1 MTLLA
6 VESSGPGCSAAL
18 WRDGH
23 VIAARRVPLT
33 RGHAAALP
41 PLIEATMRGAAL
53 DFAMVDAIA
62 VTVGPGSFT
71 GIRVGLAAARGFG
84 LALGVPVLG
93 VTSFE
98 AIAWSVPAR
107 ARGDGPLVVL
117 IDSGRASRFMQTF
130 DAALQPRGDPMAI
143 ELAALAAALPPPP
156 CVLAATGALGPEI
169 AGARSVIAAAP
180 DAAPLAELAGA
191 RHRVGGGFLAPSAL
205 YLRPP
210 DATVPRAGG
219 RIRPGGAR

>member
-23 VIAARRVPLT
+23 VVAARRVPLT

-41 PLIEATMRGAAL
+41 PLVDETMRGAAL
-53 DFAMVDAIA
+53 GFETVDAVA

-107 ARGDGPLVVL
+107 ARGQGALVVL
-117 IDSGRASRFMQTF
+117 IDSGRASRFLQAF
-130 DAALQPRGDPMAI
+130 DAALQPLAEPVAI
-143 ELAALAAALPPPP
+143 ELAALAASLPPPP
-156 CVLAATGALGPEI
+156 CVLVASGALDPAI
-169 AGARSVIAAAP
+169 AGGRPVVAAAP
-180 DAAPLAELAGA
+180 DAAALAELAGA
-191 RHRVGGGFLAPSAL
+191 RHRAGGAFLPPSAL

-219 RIRPGGAR
+219 RIRPGGDA

>member
-1 MTLLA
+1 MSILA
-6 VESSGPGCSAAL
+6 IESSGPGCSAAL

-41 PLIEATMRGAAL
+41 PLIDETMRAAAL
-53 DFAMVDAIA
+53 GFAMIDAVA

-98 AIAWSVPAR
+98 AIAWAVPAP
-107 ARGDGPLVVL
+107 ARGAATLAVL
-117 IDSGRASRFMQTF
+117 IDSGRASRFCQAF
-130 DAALQPRGDPMAI
+130 DAALQPLGAPAAI
-143 ELAALAAALPPPP
+143 ELVALAAALPPSP
-156 CVLAATGALGPEI
+156 CVLAATGAVPPEI
-169 AGARSVIAAAP
+169 AGDRPVVAAAP

-191 RHRVGGGFLAPSAL
+191 RRAAGGAFLPPSAL

-219 RIRPGGAR
+219 RIRPGSEA